1 VNQDHEKERIAKR
14 IARAGV
20 ASRRE
25 AEAMILAGRVSLNG
39 VSLETAATLVSSN
52 DIILIDGKPLNAPE
66 KTRLW
71 RYHKPKGLVTTNR
84 DERGRIT
91 IFDKL
96 PSTLPRVMTVG
107 RLDLT
112 SEGLLLLTNDGGLAR
127 TLEHPSR
134 GWTRRYR
141 ARVFGMPHNDA
152 LAALKRGITVEG
164 ITFGSINAVVE
175 EGDQNAG
182 RSNVWLTVTLKEGKN
197 REVRRALEFVG
208 HPVSRLIRTAYGPFQ
223 LGKLQPGEVEET
235 PSKVLKE
242 QLGTSALEYKI

>member
-1 VNQDHEKERIAKR
+1 MNQDHEKERIAKR

-112 SEGLLLLTNDGGLAR
+112 SEGLLLLTNDGGLA
-127 TLEHPSR
+127 
-134 GWTRRYR
+134 
-141 ARVFGMPHNDA
+141 A
-152 LAALKRGITVEG
+152 
-164 ITFGSINAVVE
+164 
-175 EGDQNAG
+175 
-182 RSNVWLTVTLKEGKN
+182 
-197 REVRRALEFVG
+197 
-208 HPVSRLIRTAYGPFQ
+208 
-223 LGKLQPGEVEET
+223 
-235 PSKVLKE
+235 
-242 QLGTSALEYKI
+242 